1 MKEQE
6 KTCIGCQ
13 QRLSG
18 NMRVGP
24 EVPEPI
30 ALGMMK
36 SFWENTRGTT
46 TIQIRKHILWGKKSQ
61 MPGVCMICTA
71 TCGSGARIGM
81 DTRAHGL
88 ILLGHHRVTTV

>member
-6 KTCIGCQ
+6 KAGIGCQ
-13 QRLSG
+13 QRQSG
-18 NMRVGP
+18 NMCVGP

-36 SFWENTRGTT
+36 AFWENTLGTE

-71 TCGSGARIGM
+71 TCGSGAKIAIKAIR
-81 DTRAHGL
+81 L
-88 ILLGHHRVTTV
+88 VQ